1 MLGGSPG
8 KVTARRRATFSFL
21 MVDVPKL
28 VAAVEA
34 LAWKRGCVSGKPV
47 THRVEADGSHVIQI
61 VVPAVLV
68 DPEKLPKPVGSG
80 KVSMGPSTPDISKP
94 R

>member
-1 MLGGSPG
+1 
-8 KVTARRRATFSFL
+8 

-28 VAAVEA
+28 LAAVEA
-34 LAWKRGCVSGKPV
+34 LVWRRGCVTGNSV

-61 VVPAVLV
+61 VVPTVLV
-68 DPEKLPKPVGSG
+68 DPDKLPKPTGAG
-80 KVSMGPSTPDISKP
+80 RMPMGPSTPDISKP

>member
-1 MLGGSPG
+1 
-8 KVTARRRATFSFL
+8 

-28 VAAVEA
+28 LAAVEA
-34 LAWKRGCVSGKPV
+34 LAWKRGCVKGKAV

-61 VVPAVLV
+61 VVPAILV
-68 DPEKLPKPVGSG
+68 DPEKLPKAVAPG
-80 KVSMGPSTPDISKP
+80 KMLMGPSTPDISKP